1 MAGYC
6 IRILLALILSLCI
19 AAGCR
24 EGHREAPLSDTVV
37 AALTSEPKRLNPL
50 FLTDHVSHSV
60 SGLIFS
66 GLTKFDKDMN
76 IAGDLAESW
85 DIIQGGKEIRFHL
98 KKNVLWHDGVEFTAD
113 DVEFTYANIVSP
125 ESASHLNSSF
135 GPVREVK
142 AVGRYTLAVSYAEPY
157 GSALESWTA
166 GILPRHVFQN
176 KDVRDTYFDN
186 APVGTGPYRLKEW
199 LQGQN
204 LRLESF
210 DLYHDGRPRIRNI
223 VIRIIPD
230 ATTQLMELKAGTLD
244 LMELSPILY
253 RTEANPGR
261 LSSDFM
267 KYRAGSFRS
276 GFLGFNLLDER
287 FQDKRVRQAISHA
300 INKDWI
306 IDSVF
311 MGLGSRS
318 TGPYPPEA
326 WYYSREARHFEYKT
340 VRAEEL
346 LKSSGWEMG
355 PDGILM
361 KNGSPLSFTILTN
374 YESKENIRTAQV
386 IQSNLKEIGI
396 KTEIRT
402 LEWQAFRHNVI
413 SKHKF
418 EAIVLSRAY
427 LWDPDIYDLWHSSRT
442 HNDEWNFLSYN
453 NPEAD
458 LLLEKGRRTAE
469 RKERENIYRR
479 VHELLAEDQPCVF
492 LYNADLFF
500 IANKKIKGI
509 TPSPAGMLSNI
520 ADWYIEQ

>member
-1 MAGYC
+1 MTGFR
-6 IRILLALILSLCI
+6 IRLVLTLLLSLCI

-24 EGHREAPLSDTVV
+24 EGQREVRLSDTVI
-37 AALTSEPKRLNPL
+37 AALISEPKRLNPL

-113 DVEFTYANIVSP
+113 DVEFTYAAIVSP
-125 ESASHLNSSF
+125 DTASHLNSSF

-142 AVGRYTLAVSYAEPY
+142 ALGRYTLAVLYTEPY
-157 GSALESWTA
+157 GSALESWTV
-166 GILPRHVFQN
+166 GILPKHLFQN
-176 KDVRDTYFDN
+176 RDIRDTCFDN

-199 LQGQN
+199 MQGQN

-210 DLYHDGRPRIRNI
+210 DLYHAGRPRIKKI
-223 VIRIIPD
+223 IIRIIPD
-230 ATTQLMELKAGTLD
+230 TTTQLMELKAGTLD
-244 LMELSPILY
+244 LMELSPIPFK
-253 RTEANPGR
+253 TEANLGR

-267 KYRAGSFRS
+267 KYRAGSFRF

-311 MGLGSRS
+311 MGHGSRS

-326 WYYSREARHFEYKT
+326 WYYSREARHFEYNTLK
-340 VRAEEL
+340 AEEL
-346 LKSSGWEMG
+346 LKSAGWKMG
-355 PDGILM
+355 PDGILI
-361 KNGSPLSFTILTN
+361 KNGSALAFTILTN
-374 YESKENIRTAQV
+374 YENKENIKTAQV
-386 IQSNLKEIGI
+386 IQSNLKGIGI
-396 KTEIRT
+396 KTDIRT

-442 HNDEWNFLSYN
+442 HNDEWNFLSYK

-458 LLLEKGRRTAE
+458 LLLEKGRLTAE
-469 RKERENIYRR
+469 RAERKKIYRK
-479 VHELLAEDQPCVF
+479 VHELLADEQPCVF

-509 TPSPAGMLSNI
+509 TPSPAGILSNM